1 MSIITWCYL
10 GNNFRSEETD
20 DTKLDLDDKI
30 PSLRNDKIVKS
41 AFEYEI
47 SKLQTTGEEKITAD
61 KVSIDRSEL
70 EGMSSFF
77 EKILANP
84 LSTKKDFSP
93 ISNDIQKPVEEVKDF
108 TITMEDAKEDD
119 IIMTP
124 KDSQSNETRN
134 HTTQVCDR
142 VAEANIHNNQK
153 DLLETPVIPSVEKH
167 LNSVR
172 VTPSVPSPSRYGA
185 IAALDLGD
193 EQTEKER
200 WADRTETITRLEHE
214 T

>member
-1 MSIITWCYL
+1 MSIIIWCYL
-10 GNNFRSEETD
+10 ENNFSGNQTQNV
-20 DTKLDLDDKI
+20 KLDLDDKI
-30 PSLRNDKIVKS
+30 PSLKNDQIVKS

-84 LSTKKDFSP
+84 LSVRKDFNP
-93 ISNDIQKPVEEVKDF
+93 ISSDIEKPIEVKDVKIAMN
-108 TITMEDAKEDD
+108 TKDD
-119 IIMTP
+119 NDVMTS
-124 KDSQSNETRN
+124 KDCQRN
-134 HTTQVCDR
+134 GIRNDSLPVDCQVPH
-142 VAEANIHNNQK
+142 ANIHSIQK
-153 DLLETPVIPSVEKH
+153 NLLETPVIPSVEKH
-167 LNSVR
+167 LNNVK

-185 IAALDLGD
+185 IAALDMGD

>member
-1 MSIITWCYL
+1 
-10 GNNFRSEETD
+10 
-20 DTKLDLDDKI
+20 
-30 PSLRNDKIVKS
+30 
-41 AFEYEI
+41 
-47 SKLQTTGEEKITAD
+47 
-61 KVSIDRSEL
+61 
-70 EGMSSFF
+70 MSSFF

-84 LSTKKDFSP
+84 VTTRKDFAP
-93 ISNDIQKPVEEVKDF
+93 ISNDIQKPIEEVKDV

-124 KDSQSNETRN
+124 KASQSNGTRN
-134 HTTQVCDR
+134 DTIQVDNQ
-142 VAEANIHNNQK
+142 AASANIQCTQK
-153 DLLETPVIPSVEKH
+153 TRLKTPVIPTVEKH
-167 LNSVR
+167 LNNVK

>member
-1 MSIITWCYL
+1 MSIIVWCYL
-10 GNNFRSEETD
+10 ENNVINQTENV
-20 DTKLDLDDKI
+20 KLDLDDKI
-30 PSLRNDKIVKS
+30 PLLKNDHIVKS

-47 SKLQTTGEEKITAD
+47 NKLKTMGDEKITAE
-61 KVSIDRSEL
+61 KISIDRSEL

-84 LSTKKDFSP
+84 LSARKDVAP
-93 ISNDIQKPVEEVKDF
+93 ISSDIEEPVEVKDV
-108 TITMEDAKEDD
+108 TIAMEPKEDN
-119 IIMTP
+119 IRMTP

-134 HTTQVCDR
+134 HTTQVYDR

-167 LNSVR
+167 LNIVK

-185 IAALDLGD
+185 IAALDMGD

>member
-1 MSIITWCYL
+1 MSIIIWCYL
-10 GNNFRSEETD
+10 ENNCSSNQTENV
-20 DTKLDLDDKI
+20 KLDLDDKI
-30 PSLRNDKIVKS
+30 PKNDKIVKS

-84 LSTKKDFSP
+84 LSVRKDFTQ
-93 ISNDIQKPVEEVKDF
+93 ISNDIQKPIEEVKDV
-108 TITMEDAKEDD
+108 TIAMEDAKEDD
-119 IIMTP
+119 IIMVS
-124 KDSQSNETRN
+124 KEGQNNGTRN
-134 HTTQVCDR
+134 DTIQVDNQL
-142 VAEANIHNNQK
+142 AHENIVSIQK
-153 DLLETPVIPSVEKH
+153 NLLETPVIPSVEKH
-167 LNSVR
+167 LNNVK

-185 IAALDLGD
+185 IAALDMGD